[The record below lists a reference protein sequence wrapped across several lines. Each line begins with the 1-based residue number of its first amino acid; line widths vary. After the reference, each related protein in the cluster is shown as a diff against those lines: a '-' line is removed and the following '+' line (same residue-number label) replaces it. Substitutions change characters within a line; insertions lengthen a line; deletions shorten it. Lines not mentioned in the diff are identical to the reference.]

1 MSALCIHF
9 KELSKLLDEK
19 NDKYERIY
27 KTNRDVTQKCKKIIF
42 ALQRIPGLEEEE
54 TKSIMKVSANEF
66 RDIEQTLLRYI
77 AMELKDG
84 DKYQFLNAYTA
95 GIQEYVEALTF
106 YHFLL
111 NEKILSHSEVQ
122 NRKTDP
128 EELILCVPIPAKE
141 YILGLGDLTGE
152 LMRFCIKS
160 LSVGNYTMCYKIC
173 DILRHFNSGFMS
185 LGYISSKE
193 LYHKTFVLK
202 STLAKVEEAC
212 YSFAAKEIGT
222 TSGNVGYSSYRNG
235 SRRWNLVIKIKL
247 NLQAFYFSFQKLLQF
262 HH

>member
-9 KELSKLLDEK
+9 KELSKLLDDK

-122 NRKTDP
+122 NRVIFRSNKP
-128 EELILCVPIPAKE
+128 ENDSEDLILCVPIPAKE

-160 LSVGNYTMCYKIC
+160 LSVGNYTMCHKIC

-212 YSFAAKEIGT
+212 YSLQLRKSELPPEMLATLLTETDLEDGI
-222 TSGNVGYSSYRNG
+222 SY
-235 SRRWNLVIKIKL
+235 L
-247 NLQAFYFSFQKLLQF
+247 
-262 HH
+262 